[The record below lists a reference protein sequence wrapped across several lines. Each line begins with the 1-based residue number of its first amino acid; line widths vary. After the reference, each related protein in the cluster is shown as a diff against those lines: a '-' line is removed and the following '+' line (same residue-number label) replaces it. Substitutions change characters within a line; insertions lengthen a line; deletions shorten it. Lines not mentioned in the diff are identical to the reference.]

1 MLLMRN
7 LVIAVTIAIMF
18 AVTLSMVMMA
28 DVEHDKQLAPVFQP
42 VQPFVLNRDNLVDII
57 ALFETRLPLVHVQW
71 QNDNL
76 FVDYKVDKNKAIYVE
91 DIYTDLYITLKSAYT
106 LTSNVQ
112 GLYVRILYTEKGQN
126 EVLIALSA
134 ERSGQL
140 IDSLDTAKNKR
151 DFLEEHTTLSYGV
164 LWQENFLK

>member
-7 LVIAVTIAIMF
+7 LVIAITIAITF
-18 AVTLSMVMMA
+18 ASMLSLLKMA
-28 DVEHDKQLAPVFQP
+28 DVVHEKQLVPVFQP
-42 VQPFVLNRDNLVDII
+42 MKPLVLKQENLVDIL

-76 FVDYKVDKNKAIYVE
+76 FVDFKVDKNKPIYVE
-91 DIYTDLYITLKSAYT
+91 DIFTDLYITLKSAYT

-112 GLYVRILYTEKGQN
+112 GLYVRILYTENGQN

-134 ERSGQL
+134 ERSEQM
-140 IDSLDTAKNKR
+140 IDSLDSTKNKR